1 MLLFDEVT
9 VLDVFN
15 LGFSLLFDL
24 EKNIPVF
31 LNIYSLCPPK
41 WPSFGI
47 VLMFIHFTPTFKNMK
62 FCILIVFKQLQINVC
77 CSKPTKELSFKFSE
91 YCIDIL
97 PEVQLMTIVHKTLL
111 IL

>member
-24 EKNIPVF
+24 EKNILVF

-41 WPSFGI
+41 
-47 VLMFIHFTPTFKNMK
+47 
-62 FCILIVFKQLQINVC
+62 
-77 CSKPTKELSFKFSE
+77 
-91 YCIDIL
+91 
-97 PEVQLMTIVHKTLL
+97 
-111 IL
+111 

>member
-41 WPSFGI
+41 
-47 VLMFIHFTPTFKNMK
+47 
-62 FCILIVFKQLQINVC
+62 
-77 CSKPTKELSFKFSE
+77 
-91 YCIDIL
+91 
-97 PEVQLMTIVHKTLL
+97 
-111 IL
+111 